1 MKGFLTSFLEK
12 WIELFPSSGS
22 GNVYKWDSSEP
33 KTYEAIVSSLTEVV
47 GKDRTDYYGECGTF
61 PFGWDGIA
69 PCFFFVMNETTM
81 IKCHSDD
88 IAVEYYP
95 SNKNEQ
101 TIAIKLQGMEDGILY
116 SVTCTAD
123 QQQQKDTILFQIQ
136 HK

>member
-1 MKGFLTSFLEK
+1 MNGFLTNFLEK
-12 WIELFPSSGS
+12 WIELFPSGS
-22 GNVYKWDSSEP
+22 GTVYKWDSSEP
-33 KTYEAIVSSLTEVV
+33 GTYEAIVSSLTEVV
-47 GKDRTDYYGECGTF
+47 EKDGTDYYGECGTF

-95 SNKNEQ
+95 SYKNEK

-116 SVTCTAD
+116 SVTCTTD
-123 QQQQKDTILFQIQ
+123 QRREDTILFQVT
-136 HK
+136 KFK